1 MQKCKK
7 EAPKNNQEK
16 NADADAMRV
25 AMLAGNNAADQKRKE
40 KKNQSA
46 MLAHAISNTFIGR
59 EPDRNTYMKNA
70 DPVLNKTNANK
81 IKTEK
86 KKKNLKNN

>member
-1 MQKCKK
+1 
-7 EAPKNNQEK
+7 
-16 NADADAMRV
+16 MRV

-86 KKKNLKNN
+86 KKKKTSKTIE

>member
-1 MQKCKK
+1 
-7 EAPKNNQEK
+7 
-16 NADADAMRV
+16 MRV